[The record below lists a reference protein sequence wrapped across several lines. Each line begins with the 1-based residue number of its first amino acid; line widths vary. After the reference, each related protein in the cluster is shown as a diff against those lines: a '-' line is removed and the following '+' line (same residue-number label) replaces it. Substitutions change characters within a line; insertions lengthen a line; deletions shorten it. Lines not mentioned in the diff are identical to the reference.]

1 MRRRGFLF
9 SAAAGLWGLR
19 TPGAVAAA
27 ESLDCGAV
35 LLRRR
40 DEAQLLHRSLAG
52 LLMDGLALWDDH
64 RGEWRPPPPGHVSF
78 TGRAVLLHL
87 WADWCKPCRAE
98 FPWLRELGRALPR
111 SFKAPVQLVLISE
124 TSSAEDMQRFL
135 RQNRAIM
142 PEGPSYLDSAGA
154 LSQLLRTGLPSG
166 SLSLPV
172 SLLCDERLVVR
183 QAFLGSLS
191 GRHDEL
197 QDAIDRLLGSL
208 PPAASPIDSKMGS
221 KVAAPSTR

>member
-1 MRRRGFLF
+1 MPFR
-9 SAAAGLWGLR
+9 
-19 TPGAVAAA
+19 
-27 ESLDCGAV
+27 
-35 LLRRR
+35 
-40 DEAQLLHRSLAG
+40 EAYR
-52 LLMDGLALWDDH
+52 
-64 RGEWRPPPPGHVSF
+64 EV
-78 TGRAVLLHL
+78 GR
-87 WADWCKPCRAE
+87 
-98 FPWLRELGRALPR
+98 
-111 SFKAPVQLVLISE
+111 
-124 TSSAEDMQRFL
+124 
-135 RQNRAIM
+135 
-142 PEGPSYLDSAGA
+142 A